1 MNEKKNQ
8 YKLLK
13 NFLIGILLQYR
24 YNMLSFQEVL
34 QTPMLKLK
42 MTNRPYCL
50 NLNMIKKWPVEKKA
64 PRTQKVGK
72 VFADLFRI
80 TYPIQSPGWIA
91 RSGKL
96 IIWVIYT
103 YALFSFI
110 LSIEIQ
116 ELAQI

>member
-8 YKLLK
+8 YKLLR
-13 NFLIGILLQYR
+13 NFLIRILLQYR
-24 YNMLSFQEVL
+24 YNMLSFKDVL

-42 MTNRPYCL
+42 MRNR
-50 NLNMIKKWPVEKKA
+50 NLLFEFKYDKEMTSGKKSSKN
-64 PRTQKVGK
+64 TKVGK
-72 VFADLFRI
+72 VFSDLFRI

-103 YALFSFI
+103 YALFSFSF
-110 LSIEIQ
+110 SIEI
-116 ELAQI
+116 